1 MKIHGFCKMQKGR
14 GVFLLLLGILLSVSS
29 YAQQIVVSGVVKDS
43 KLGDPIIGASVLEKG
58 TTNGTVTDFDG
69 NFTFN
74 ASSSEGV
81 IEISYVGY
89 KTQVIQMNGQTSFNV
104 VLEEDME
111 ALDEVVVVGYATG
124 SKRTI
129 SGAVERLKKEDM
141 NQGVVNNPLESIK
154 GKVAGVVVTQTGGD
168 PASTPS
174 IRVRG
179 TTSLSGGND
188 PLVIIDGV
196 FGDLSMLNAIAPADI
211 ETFTILKDASE
222 TAQYGSRGA
231 SGVIV
236 VTTVKGKNGVKTLS
250 YNGTYGVSNVYKNLD
265 MLSAAQYRATAQKLG
280 MSPNDLGHSTN
291 WFDEIEQLGYTQNHN
306 LSFGAGNE
314 DSNYRASV
322 GLIDQQGII
331 KNSGMRNYTAKL
343 DAMQTMFDN
352 KLKIE
357 FGMFGSL
364 KETNY
369 TNDYEKTFYSAA
381 SYNPTFP
388 TTVNEDG
395 TWDEDPMANEIQN
408 PMGRLEIKDR
418 ETNAYVNVHGRL
430 TYTILE
436 GLKLSAFGSYTY
448 NVKEN
453 KRYFPKDIK
462 ASIADGGHAE
472 RVDNKQNILMG
483 NIQLTY
489 TKDFNEKHHFDALA
503 LVEGQKYHYTG
514 FTAKS
519 HAYETDY
526 FTYNNLKAGGDVKY
540 GDVESLEN
548 ENRIASFMARVN
560 YMFDNRYIITANL
573 RADGSSKLGMDNK
586 WGFFPSASAAW
597 VINEEA
603 FMEDVDWLSNLKLRA
618 GYGLTGNQD
627 AIAAY
632 NSLMLYQPT
641 GVTSLGGSPM
651 ATYGIQRNA
660 NPDLRWEVKK
670 TFDVGV
676 DFGVLNGR
684 YSLTA
689 DWYHS
694 KTTDM
699 LYQYDVPVPPFVFP
713 TLLANMGEM
722 TNTGVELALN
732 ASLVQTKDFD
742 FNMGVNFS
750 WQKNKL
756 NSLSGTYMGEE
767 LSTSKYIPLANMSG
781 AGFVGNNNV
790 VYMMEGQPVG
800 VFYIP
805 RCLGLSEADADGK
818 HTYILDETIDG
829 QEGFNANDGGDRY
842 IAGQAMPKYYLGL
855 NLNFRYKRFDLTTQ
869 MNGAFGH
876 KIFNGTSLAYMNL
889 SQFPTYNVMDG
900 AQDAMIF
907 AQDISDYWLE
917 SGNYLN
923 IEYITLGYNFNC
935 EKINKY
941 VKNIRLSFSVNNV
954 ATISGYSGLSP
965 MLNSQTISNVTD
977 PGANTLG
984 VDNKEFYP
992 LSRTY
997 SLGVSV
1003 TF

>member
-1 MKIHGFCKMQKGR
+1 MKKHFFSLRER
-14 GVFLLLLGILLSVSS
+14 GLFLLLLGLILSFSG
-29 YAQQIVVSGVVKDS
+29 YAQNITVKGVVKDS
-43 KLGDPIIGASVLEKG
+43 KFGDPIIGASVLQKG
-58 TTNGTVTDFDG
+58 TTNGTISDMDG
-69 NFTFN
+69 NFILE
-74 ASSSEGV
+74 APDKAV
-81 IEISYVGY
+81 LVISYIGY
-89 KTQVIQMNGQTSFNV
+89 KSQEVTISGSQPLNI
-104 VLEEDME
+104 VLGEDME

-129 SGAVERLKKEDM
+129 SGAVERIKKEDM

-154 GKVAGVVVTQTGGD
+154 GKVAGVVITQSGGD
-168 PASTPS
+168 PASKPS

-179 TTSLSGGND
+179 TSSLSGGND

-196 FGDLSMLNAIAPADI
+196 FGDMDMLNAIAPADI

-231 SGVIV
+231 AGVIV
-236 VTTVKGKNGVKTLS
+236 VTTVKGKNGMKTLS
-250 YNGTYGVSNVYKNLD
+250 YNGTFGISNVYKNLN
-265 MLSAAQYRATAQKLG
+265 MLSADQYRGLGQKLG
-280 MSPNDLGHSTN
+280 TTVTDKGFNSN

-306 LSFGAGNE
+306 LSFGAGTD

-343 DAMQTMFDN
+343 DAMQNMFDN

-364 KETNY
+364 KELDN
-369 TNDYEKTFYSAA
+369 TNDYLKTFYSAA

-388 TTVNEDG
+388 TVKNDKG
-395 TWDEDPMANEIQN
+395 VWDEDPMANEIHN
-408 PMGRLEIKDR
+408 PMGRLDIKDR

-430 TYTILE
+430 TYNILE
-436 GLKLSAFGSYTY
+436 GLKLSTFGSYTY

-462 ASIADGGHAE
+462 ASMADGGHAE
-472 RVDNKQNILMG
+472 RIDNKQNILMG

-526 FTYNNLKAGGDVKY
+526 FGYNNLKAGGDVKY

-560 YMFDNRYIITANL
+560 YMYDNRYIITANL
-573 RADGSSKLGMDNK
+573 RADGSSKLGSDNK

-603 FMEDVDWLSNLKLRA
+603 FMKDVDWLSNLKLRA

-627 AIAAY
+627 AIEAY
-632 NSLMLYQPT
+632 NSLALYKPT

-676 DFGVLNGR
+676 DFGILNGR

-699 LYQYDVPVPPFVFP
+699 LYNYSVPVPPFVYP

-722 TNTGVELALN
+722 TNTGVELAVN
-732 ASLVQTKDFD
+732 AGLVQTKDFE

-750 WQKNKL
+750 WQKNTL
-756 NSLSGTYMGEE
+756 NSLSGTYMGQD
-767 LSTSKYIPLANMSG
+767 LSTSKYIALAEMSG
-781 AGFVGNNNV
+781 AGFVGNNSV

-805 RCLGLSEADADGK
+805 RCLGLSEPDANG
-818 HTYILDETIDG
+818 HRTYVVDETIDG
-829 QEGFNANDGGDRY
+829 EAGFNANDGGDRY
-842 IAGQAMPKYYLGL
+842 VAGQAMPKYYLGL

-876 KIFNGTSLAYMNL
+876 KIFNGTSLSYMNL

-900 AQDAMIF
+900 AQDDMIF
-907 AQDISDYWLE
+907 AQDITDYWLE
-917 SGNYLN
+917 KGNYLN
-923 IEYITLGYNFNC
+923 IDYITLGYNFNC
-935 EKINKY
+935 EKISDY

-954 ATISGYSGLSP
+954 ATITGYSGLSP
-965 MLNSQTISNVTD
+965 LLNSQTITD
-977 PGANTLG
+977 ITDAGQNTLG
-984 VDNKEFYP
+984 IDNKQFYP

>member
-1 MKIHGFCKMQKGR
+1 MKKHFFSLRER
-14 GVFLLLLGILLSVSS
+14 GLFLLILGLFLSFGS
-29 YAQQIVVSGVVKDS
+29 YAQNITVNGVVKDS
-43 KLGDPIIGASVLEKG
+43 KFGDPIIGASVLQKG
-58 TTNGTVTDFDG
+58 TTNGTISDMDG
-69 NFTFN
+69 NFVLEAPN
-74 ASSSEGV
+74 GAV
-81 IEISYVGY
+81 LVVSYIGY
-89 KTQVIQMNGQTSFNV
+89 KTQEVSVSGSQPLNVILG
-104 VLEEDME
+104 EDME

-129 SGAVERLKKEDM
+129 SGAVERIKKEDM

-154 GKVAGVVVTQTGGD
+154 GKVAGVVISQSGGD
-168 PASTPS
+168 PASKPS

-179 TTSLSGGND
+179 TSSLSGGND

-196 FGDLSMLNAIAPADI
+196 FGDMDMLNAIAPADI

-231 SGVIV
+231 AGVIV
-236 VTTVKGKNGVKTLS
+236 VTTVKGKSGTRTLS
-250 YNGTYGVSNVYKNLD
+250 YNGTYGISNVYKNLD
-265 MLSAAQYRATAQKLG
+265 MLSADQYRSLG
-280 MSPNDLGHSTN
+280 QRLGTTVTDKGYNSN

-306 LSFGAGNE
+306 LSFGAGTD

-343 DAMQTMFDN
+343 DAMQNMFNN

-364 KETNY
+364 KELDN
-369 TNDYEKTFYSAA
+369 TNDYLKTFYSAA

-388 TTVNEDG
+388 TVKNDAG
-395 TWDEDPMANEIQN
+395 TWDEDPMANEIHN
-408 PMGRLEIKDR
+408 PMGRLEIQDR
-418 ETNAYVNVHGRL
+418 ESNAYVNVHGRL
-430 TYTILE
+430 TYSILE
-436 GLKLSAFGSYTY
+436 ELKLSAFGSYTY

-462 ASIADGGHAE
+462 ASLSDGGHAE
-472 RVDNKQNILMG
+472 RIDNKQNILMG

-526 FTYNNLKAGGDVKY
+526 FGYNNLKAGGDVKY
-540 GDVESLEN
+540 GDVESYEN

-560 YMFDNRYIITANL
+560 YMYDNRYIFTANV
-573 RADGSSKLGMDNK
+573 RADGSSKLGADNK

-603 FMEDVDWLSNLKLRA
+603 FMKDVDWLSNLKLRA

-627 AIAAY
+627 AIEAY
-632 NSLMLYQPT
+632 NSLALYQPN
-641 GVTSLGGSPM
+641 GVTTLGGSPM
-651 ATYGIQRNA
+651 ATYGILRNA

-676 DFGVLNGR
+676 DFGILNGR

-689 DWYHS
+689 DWYHA

-699 LYQYDVPVPPFVFP
+699 LYNYSVPVPPFTYP

-722 TNTGVELALN
+722 TNTGVELAIN
-732 ASLVQTKDFD
+732 AGLVQTKDFE
-742 FNMGVNFS
+742 FNLGANFS
-750 WQKNKL
+750 WQKNTL
-756 NSLSGTYMGEE
+756 NSLSGTYMGQE
-767 LSTSKYIPLANMSG
+767 LSTSKYIALAEMSG
-781 AGFVGNNNV
+781 AGFVGNNSV

-805 RCLGLSEADADGK
+805 RCLGLSEPGADG
-818 HTYILDETIDG
+818 HRTYLVDETIDG
-829 QEGFNANDGGDRY
+829 EEGFNANDGGDRY
-842 IAGQAMPKYYLGL
+842 VAGQAMPKYYLGL

-876 KIFNGTSLAYMNL
+876 KIFNGTSLSYMNL

-900 AQDAMIF
+900 AQDEMIF
-907 AQDISDYWLE
+907 AQDITDYWLVK
-917 SGNYLN
+917 GNYLH
-923 IEYITLGYNFNC
+923 IDYITLGYNFNC
-935 EKINKY
+935 EKISDY
-941 VKNIRLSFSVNNV
+941 VKNIRLTFSVNNV
-954 ATISGYSGLSP
+954 ATLTGYSGLSP
-965 MLNSQTISNVTD
+965 LLNSQTISDITNA
-977 PGANTLG
+977 GKNTLG
-984 VDNKEFYP
+984 VDNKQFYP

>member
-1 MKIHGFCKMQKGR
+1 METVLVKSIYPVDTISKGNTKAWAKLISYMEGKDTDTMFDFKGIEVVEPWGTAEFKKFIQNPHVFMTLWNNEKAVNSINIMCKLNNIDADKAFNESVPVVKAQPTKEELKVAEQAAALQPYFINDN
-14 GVFLLLLGILLSVSS
+14 GVGVLQIYKRFDQIGVPKTVSYIEAALKK
-29 YAQQIVVSGVVKDS
+29 YAEDNGVSHLKLEAKNIVVQTSVIESVTELIQKLADVGVELDIDSNDTEVMNKVKMYHSLGKSNVNSDQEKIKQITKMLYPGKVGMLIRYKESKATDEFGRSGKGKPLSCRAAVI
-43 KLGDPIIGASVLEKG
+43 LGMRK
-58 TTNGTVTDFDG
+58 N
-69 NFTFN
+69 
-74 ASSSEGV
+74 SEGV
-81 IEISYVGY
+81 
-89 KTQVIQMNGQTSFNV
+89 
-104 VLEEDME
+104 
-111 ALDEVVVVGYATG
+111 
-124 SKRTI
+124 
-129 SGAVERLKKEDM
+129 
-141 NQGVVNNPLESIK
+141 
-154 GKVAGVVVTQTGGD
+154 
-168 PASTPS
+168 
-174 IRVRG
+174 
-179 TTSLSGGND
+179 
-188 PLVIIDGV
+188 
-196 FGDLSMLNAIAPADI
+196 
-211 ETFTILKDASE
+211 
-222 TAQYGSRGA
+222 
-231 SGVIV
+231 
-236 VTTVKGKNGVKTLS
+236 
-250 YNGTYGVSNVYKNLD
+250 
-265 MLSAAQYRATAQKLG
+265 
-280 MSPNDLGHSTN
+280 
-291 WFDEIEQLGYTQNHN
+291 
-306 LSFGAGNE
+306 
-314 DSNYRASV
+314 
-322 GLIDQQGII
+322 
-331 KNSGMRNYTAKL
+331 
-343 DAMQTMFDN
+343 
-352 KLKIE
+352 
-357 FGMFGSL
+357 
-364 KETNY
+364 
-369 TNDYEKTFYSAA
+369 
-381 SYNPTFP
+381 
-388 TTVNEDG
+388 
-395 TWDEDPMANEIQN
+395 WDEDPMANEIQN

-418 ETNAYVNVHGRL
+418 EINAYVNVHGRL
-430 TYTILE
+430 TYTILD

-462 ASIADGGHAE
+462 ASMADGGHAE

-560 YMFDNRYIITANL
+560 YMYDNRYIVTANL
-573 RADGSSKLGMDNK
+573 RADGSSKLGSENK
-586 WGFFPSASAAW
+586 WGFFPSASLAW

-632 NSLMLYQPT
+632 NSLALYQPS
-641 GVTSLGGSPM
+641 GLTSLGGSPM
-651 ATYGIQRNA
+651 ATYAILRNA

-676 DFGVLNGR
+676 DFGVMNGR

-689 DWYHS
+689 DWYRS
-694 KTTDM
+694 KTSDM
-699 LYQYDVPVPPFVFP
+699 LYMYDVPVPPFVYP
-713 TLLANMGEM
+713 SLLANMGEM
-722 TNTGVELALN
+722 TNTGIELAIN
-732 ASLVQTKDFD
+732 AGLVQTKDFD
-742 FNMGVNFS
+742 FNLGMNFS

-756 NSLSGTYMGEE
+756 NSLSGTYMGQD
-767 LSTSKYIPLANMSG
+767 LSTSEYIPISNMSG

-805 RCLGLSEADADGK
+805 RCLGLSEPDENG
-818 HTYILDETIDG
+818 HRTYILDDMIDG
-829 QEGFNANDGGDRY
+829 QEGFNSNDGGDRY

-900 AQDAMIF
+900 AQDEMIF

-935 EKINKY
+935 EKFSEY

-965 MLNSQTISNVTD
+965 MLNSQTISNITD

>member
-395 TWDEDPMANEIQN
+395 IWDEDPMANEIQN

-418 ETNAYVNVHGRL
+418 ETNA
-430 TYTILE
+430 
-436 GLKLSAFGSYTY
+436 
-448 NVKEN
+448 
-453 KRYFPKDIK
+453 
-462 ASIADGGHAE
+462 
-472 RVDNKQNILMG
+472 
-483 NIQLTY
+483 
-489 TKDFNEKHHFDALA
+489 
-503 LVEGQKYHYTG
+503 
-514 FTAKS
+514 
-519 HAYETDY
+519 
-526 FTYNNLKAGGDVKY
+526 
-540 GDVESLEN
+540 
-548 ENRIASFMARVN
+548 
-560 YMFDNRYIITANL
+560 
-573 RADGSSKLGMDNK
+573 
-586 WGFFPSASAAW
+586 
-597 VINEEA
+597 
-603 FMEDVDWLSNLKLRA
+603 
-618 GYGLTGNQD
+618 
-627 AIAAY
+627 
-632 NSLMLYQPT
+632 
-641 GVTSLGGSPM
+641 
-651 ATYGIQRNA
+651 
-660 NPDLRWEVKK
+660 
-670 TFDVGV
+670 
-676 DFGVLNGR
+676 
-684 YSLTA
+684 
-689 DWYHS
+689 
-694 KTTDM
+694 
-699 LYQYDVPVPPFVFP
+699 
-713 TLLANMGEM
+713 
-722 TNTGVELALN
+722 
-732 ASLVQTKDFD
+732 
-742 FNMGVNFS
+742 
-750 WQKNKL
+750 
-756 NSLSGTYMGEE
+756 
-767 LSTSKYIPLANMSG
+767 
-781 AGFVGNNNV
+781 
-790 VYMMEGQPVG
+790 
-800 VFYIP
+800 
-805 RCLGLSEADADGK
+805 
-818 HTYILDETIDG
+818 
-829 QEGFNANDGGDRY
+829 
-842 IAGQAMPKYYLGL
+842 
-855 NLNFRYKRFDLTTQ
+855 
-869 MNGAFGH
+869 
-876 KIFNGTSLAYMNL
+876 
-889 SQFPTYNVMDG
+889 
-900 AQDAMIF
+900 
-907 AQDISDYWLE
+907 
-917 SGNYLN
+917 
-923 IEYITLGYNFNC
+923 
-935 EKINKY
+935 
-941 VKNIRLSFSVNNV
+941 
-954 ATISGYSGLSP
+954 
-965 MLNSQTISNVTD
+965 
-977 PGANTLG
+977 
-984 VDNKEFYP
+984 
-992 LSRTY
+992 
-997 SLGVSV
+997 
-1003 TF
+1003 